1 MLRAYFSKT
10 YEHGPESWTHK
21 WTHVKPGWHPVLFRL
36 ASHFGG
42 RSLANYCGLVSSER
56 WQLDPLQLPQV
67 SAMKERGALWI
78 LTSKN

>member
-1 MLRAYFSKT
+1 MLRSIFFKNLRTRARKLD
-10 YEHGPESWTHK
+10 HK
-21 WTHVKPGWHPVLFRL
+21 WTHVKPGWQPVFVRL

-42 RSLANYCGLVSSER
+42 GSLANYCGLVSSAR

-78 LTSKN
+78 LTSKK